1 MGGGLM
7 DLSVMKRASAL
18 LPIGMSLAALALVL
32 GFVATYGV
40 VESEDEGG
48 AARLYQ
54 LLMVA
59 QVPIAAYFAVKW
71 VPRAPRQALM
81 VLALQAAAAL
91 VAIAVLLFFES

>member
-1 MGGGLM
+1 M

-40 VESEDEGG
+40 VQSEDEGA

-59 QVPIAAYFAVKW
+59 QMPIAAYFAVKW

-81 VLALQAAAAL
+81 VLALQAGAAF